1 MRDAA
6 SAASGCRRKAE
17 AAWRYSRMRNLPP
30 VPPSSVVSISCVLLT
45 VGDRPAELRRAV
57 SSVSAQRDVNVEIVV
72 VVNGAADVRV
82 DGATVVVLGR
92 NVGIPAGRNVG
103 IAATTGALICFLDDD
118 GWLADDDVLSGAS
131 RRFAADDRLGILSL
145 RLRDPLGR
153 PGQRRHVPRLRVG
166 DPGRSSAVTT
176 FLGGAAVVRRSV
188 FDQVGG
194 FPEEFF
200 FAHEELSV
208 AWRAIDAGWRVRYD
222 GQLAVFHPSQPAS
235 RHPSFW
241 YLQARN
247 RVFLARRHLPAALAV
262 VYVGLWIGVSLARAR
277 SRLAVTRALRGF
289 ADGLRLPCGPRRPV
303 SWVAVWRMTKAGR
316 PPLL

>member
-1 MRDAA
+1 
-6 SAASGCRRKAE
+6 
-17 AAWRYSRMRNLPP
+17 
-30 VPPSSVVSISCVLLT
+30 VLLT
-45 VGDRPAELRRAV
+45 VGDRPVELRRAV
-57 SSVSAQRDVNVEIVV
+57 SSVIAQRDVDVEVVV
-72 VVNGAADVRV
+72 VVNGAEEVSV
-82 DGATVVVLGR
+82 EGAKVVGLGR

-103 IAATTGALICFLDDD
+103 VAATAGRLVCFLDDD
-118 GWLADDDVLSGAS
+118 GWFAGDDVLCGVSQ
-131 RRFAADDRLGILSL
+131 RFAADDRLGILSL

-166 DPGRSSAVTT
+166 DPARSSAVTT
-176 FLGGAAVVRRSV
+176 FLGGAAVIRRRV
-188 FDQVGG
+188 LEQVGG

-200 FAHEELSV
+200 YAHEELSL

-247 RVFLARRHLPAALAV
+247 RVFLARRHLPALLAV
-262 VYVGLWIGVSLARAR
+262 VYVGLWMLISLARAR
-277 SRLAVTRALRGF
+277 SLGAAARTLRGF
-289 ADGLRLPCGPRRPV
+289 ADGLRLPCGPRRPI
-303 SWVAVWRMTKAGR
+303 SWAAVWRMTQAGR

>member
-1 MRDAA
+1 M
-6 SAASGCRRKAE
+6 
-17 AAWRYSRMRNLPP
+17 
-30 VPPSSVVSISCVLLT
+30 LLT
-45 VGDRPAELRRAV
+45 VGDRPVELRRAV
-57 SSVSAQRDVNVEIVV
+57 SSVIAQRDVDVEVVV
-72 VVNGAADVRV
+72 VVNGAADVSLE
-82 DGATVVVLGR
+82 GAKVVGLGR

-103 IAATTGALICFLDDD
+103 VAATGGRLICFLDDD
-118 GWLADDDVLSGAS
+118 GWLAGDDVLSGAS
-131 RRFAADDRLGILSL
+131 RRFATDERLGILSL
-145 RLRDPLGR
+145 RLCDPLGR

-166 DPGRSSAVTT
+166 DPARSSAVTT

-188 FDQVGG
+188 LEQVGG

-200 FAHEELSV
+200 FAHEELSL

-247 RVFLARRHLPAALAV
+247 RVFLARRHLPAPLAV
-262 VYVGLWIGVSLARAR
+262 VYVGLWMVISLARAR
-277 SRLAVTRALRGF
+277 SRGAVARTLRGF
-289 ADGLRLPCGPRRPV
+289 ADGLRLPCGPRRPI
-303 SWVAVWRMTKAGR
+303 SWGAVWRMTKAGR

>member
-1 MRDAA
+1 
-6 SAASGCRRKAE
+6 
-17 AAWRYSRMRNLPP
+17 
-30 VPPSSVVSISCVLLT
+30 
-45 VGDRPAELRRAV
+45 
-57 SSVSAQRDVNVEIVV
+57 
-72 VVNGAADVRV
+72 V
-82 DGATVVVLGR
+82 DGAKVVKLGR

-103 IAATTGALICFLDDD
+103 VEATTGRLICFLDDD

-131 RRFAADDRLGILSL
+131 RRFAADERLGILSL

-166 DPGRSSAVTT
+166 NPSRSSPVTT
-176 FLGGAAVVRRSV
+176 FLGGAAVVRRRV
-188 FDQVGG
+188 FEQVGG

-200 FAHEELSV
+200 YAHEESSV

-222 GQLAVFHPSQPAS
+222 GELAVFHPSQPAS

-247 RVFLARRHLPAALAV
+247 RVFLARRHLPAVLAV
-262 VYVGLWIGVSLARAR
+262 VYVGLWMVLSLARAGTR
-277 SRLAVTRALRGF
+277 EAAGRALRGF

-303 SWVAVWRMTKAGR
+303 SWAAVWRMTKAGR